1 MQYTTIMLE
10 VRDNVAHITLNR
22 PDAANSM
29 NKEMARELMDAT
41 IELSQSPN
49 VRAVL
54 VSGAGRMFCS
64 GGDIKEFGGKGK
76 ELPRHVQEM
85 TTYLHAAVS
94 RLVHLEVP
102 VIAAVHGSAAGAGLP
117 FACSADIVLAAESAR
132 FTLAYTRIGLA
143 PDGGSTFFLPRL
155 IGLKRSLELALLN
168 RVLSAQEAMDWG
180 IVTRIIPDTDLFNE
194 AQKLASEL
202 AAGPTGAFAAAK
214 RLMYAGWTATLETQ
228 MEQESQAITGISATA
243 DAAEGISAFL
253 AKRPAVFK
261 GP

>member
-29 NKEMARELMDAT
+29 NKEMARELMDAA

-54 VSGAGRMFCS
+54 VSGAGRIFCS
-64 GGDIKEFGGKGK
+64 GGDIREFGSKGK

-117 FACSADIVLAAESAR
+117 LACSADIVLAAESAR

-168 RVLSAQEAMDWG
+168 RVLSAQEAIDWG
-180 IVTRIIPDTDLFNE
+180 MVTRIVPDADLFNE

-202 AAGPTGAFAAAK
+202 AAGPTEAFAAAK

-228 MEQESQAITGISATA
+228 MERESQAITSMAATA

-253 AKRPAVFK
+253 AKRPAVFE
-261 GP
+261 GQ